1 MDYNFFNHTLDMG
14 APPED
19 FTDELK
25 ALWWE
30 RKNYWDTAHEIV
42 QNLPGQDAAWVHAYL
57 HRKEGDHMNASYW
70 YKQAGRKMPD
80 IELNDEFREITKDL
94 LEKYSR

>member
-19 FTDELK
+19 FTIELK

-30 RKNYWDTAHEIV
+30 RKNYWDRAHEMV
-42 QNLPGQDAAWVHAYL
+42 QHLPGKDAAWVHAYL
-57 HRKEGDHMNASYW
+57 HRKEGDIMNASYW
-70 YKQAGRKMPD
+70 YSRAGQAVAEC
-80 IELNDEFREITKDL
+80 ELNEEFREITKSL
-94 LEKYSR
+94 LKKYN

>member
-1 MDYNFFNHTLDMG
+1 MDYSSFNHTLDMG
-14 APPED
+14 APPDD

-42 QNLPGQDAAWVHAYL
+42 QHLSGSDAAWVHAYL
-57 HRKEGDHMNASYW
+57 HRKEGDQMNASHW
-70 YKQAGRKMPD
+70 YRQAGRNMPD
-80 IELNDEFREITKDL
+80 MDLNEEFREITKNL
-94 LEKYSR
+94 LEKYSH